1 MRASTITKTST
12 SMPDAVDQLLESE
25 AQAAHVVPALRIK
38 GTLVRGRKGDTHE
51 DIMNRIRSEDDTLF
65 LDVLYEPAE
74 TGFGSMA
81 MNRFIDSRDPDTAD
95 FDRNELFR
103 RYGVR
108 HSHELSALQRGAEEG
123 KSGAAD
129 SLSEA
134 ERITG
139 AAVMAKDGRVFTGR
153 THAEAYVEAEKAGI
167 GELDLMPDGGFT
179 TSQGRYVSREEASL
193 IAAKQ
198 RQLGKQV
205 DMTDWPEGKPFELDA
220 AMLEAAC
227 AKELFRAGMSPDDYD
242 GNAPSVNW
250 SEVDMYGYAW
260 SKKTVKKHTGTK
272 HDYVYP
278 AMLDKHDLRPQI
290 VELEDA
296 KEIRAKNE
304 QQMRADYPDEFLAE
318 DPDDPETAVDWI
330 EVRDR
335 LAWESESGW
344 EQHSKMQM
352 ARPRGGYPPAVVR
365 RIGEDTFEVIDGNHR
380 IAVWQDND
388 RIDVVPAWVVDD
400 YLFAQVQARAQVTE
414 TQEDYYV
421 YDGRRVKEHYIWIGN
436 ISKQGR
442 VRAVRSPYYKDSDR
456 FGETPTHG
464 MLKLYSGKRWRYP
477 EGSSAVFWWESP
489 TEDDKAQ
496 VDAFMRERG
505 LPKVRHIDSS
515 DEEAVTA
522 DLHFDLAHGHRSPFG
537 NYKLNRAK
545 SKIRSVREEVDRL
558 LDEALDSP
566 YAKRLAFVV
575 RQYGA
580 IRGFMALD
588 ALLSSSGG
596 YYFDLERIDPQS
608 KLSGVQQLK
617 RDVVWMLHQDDV
629 DYENPDHKEAALNA
643 KADTM
648 SDEEFEPMLRD
659 VILGPKGWLA
669 QGKWYEGSV
678 IPDRDPS
685 EPIVPW
691 LAREALRCRSA
702 GRRWMPHNLKQ
713 EVVDWFNGA
722 RPKPDIFKLTLN
734 QALYRT
740 RRWHAELRRQKEVKD
755 EAESLN
761 TLKWIDLGNGVRMA
775 RLGREHLD
783 AEGAA
788 MQNCV
793 GSYKN
798 RSHLNIWSV
807 RRDMKRLYTVE
818 VDANNRIAQFKAK
831 ANRLPSERT
840 DVDAALRALSW
851 FARAGVSVVHEQVH
865 DVSSWWNDEGGA
877 NASEPYVELDPES
890 KKEALR
896 RYWDDV
902 VCYQVM
908 FDLRYLLEDAFIN
921 SGGEDLDTAL
931 AGMFT
936 DAPAETTA

>member
-1 MRASTITKTST
+1 MHASTITKTST

-51 DIMNRIRSEDDTLF
+51 DVMNRIRSEDAALF
-65 LDVLYEPAE
+65 LDALYEPAE

-103 RYGVR
+103 RYGVS
-108 HSHELSALQRGAEEG
+108 HSQELAALQRAAEEG
-123 KSGAAD
+123 KSEAVD

-153 THAEAYVEAEKAGI
+153 THVEAYAEAEKAGI

-179 TSQGRYVSREEASL
+179 TSRGRYVSREEASV
-193 IAAKQ
+193 IATKQ

-220 AMLEAAC
+220 AMLE
-227 AKELFRAGMSPDDYD
+227 GMD
-242 GNAPSVNW
+242 
-250 SEVDMYGYAW
+250 
-260 SKKTVKKHTGTK
+260 
-272 HDYVYP
+272 
-278 AMLDKHDLRPQI
+278 
-290 VELEDA
+290 
-296 KEIRAKNE
+296 
-304 QQMRADYPDEFLAE
+304 
-318 DPDDPETAVDWI
+318 
-330 EVRDR
+330 
-335 LAWESESGW
+335 
-344 EQHSKMQM
+344 
-352 ARPRGGYPPAVVR
+352 
-365 RIGEDTFEVIDGNHR
+365 
-380 IAVWQDND
+380 
-388 RIDVVPAWVVDD
+388 
-400 YLFAQVQARAQVTE
+400 
-414 TQEDYYV
+414 DYYV

-436 ISKQGR
+436 ISRQGR
-442 VRAVRSPYYKDSDR
+442 VRAVRSPYCKDSDS

-464 MLKLYSGKRWRYP
+464 MLKLFSGKRWRYP

-496 VDAFMRERG
+496 VDAYMREKG
-505 LPKVRHIDSS
+505 LPKVRHIESADN
-515 DEEAVTA
+515 DEVLGQATA

-537 NYKLNRAK
+537 KFKLNRAK

-588 ALLSSSGG
+588 AIVSQRPG
-596 YYFDLERIDPQS
+596 YYFDQEAKKQNGLTGI
-608 KLSGVQQLK
+608 QQLR
-617 RDVVWMLHQDDV
+617 RDMVYLHDTGEDSDDR
-629 DYENPDHKEAALNA
+629 DALLNA
-643 KADTM
+643 KADAM
-648 SDEEFEPMLRD
+648 SDEEFEPILRD
-659 VILGPKGWLA
+659 AILGPDGWLA
-669 QGKWYEGSV
+669 KGKWYDGSA

-685 EPIVPW
+685 EPIVAW
-691 LAREALRCRSA
+691 FAREALRVLGKRGKWPNRSERMEIA
-702 GRRWMPHNLKQ
+702 
-713 EVVDWFNGA
+713 DWFNGA

-740 RRWHAELRRQKEVKD
+740 RRWHAELRRQKEAED

-775 RLGREHLD
+775 RLGREHLN

-818 VDANNRIAQFKAK
+818 VDVNNRIAQFKAK
-831 ANRLPSERT
+831 ANRLPSKST
-840 DVDAALRALSW
+840 DMDAALRALSW
-851 FARAGVSVVHEQVH
+851 FARAGISVVHEQVH

-877 NASEPYVELDPES
+877 NKSEPYVELDPES